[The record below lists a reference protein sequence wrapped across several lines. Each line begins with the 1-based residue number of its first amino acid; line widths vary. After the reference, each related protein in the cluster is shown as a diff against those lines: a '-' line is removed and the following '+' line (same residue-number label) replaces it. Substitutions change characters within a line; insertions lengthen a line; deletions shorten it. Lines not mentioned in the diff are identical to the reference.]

1 MFFAAPEGLGDVIK
15 DMVRKGGKV
24 SNRSKRYLMLVKHSE
39 YQIFSAAFVFILFFS
54 LQYWLTGYMPSREEF
69 WNWVALPFTIAI
81 MYFLWKYFGC
91 YMRPLYRI
99 IDALPLNLQLF
110 CIFLVVLLVLLPNY
124 ASWIFEHG
132 IFGEFV
138 MNAVVELFF
147 LSLFMECV
155 GVAIELI
162 LFMGVRYGLVGTLS
176 SIPLVVFTYLVSAI
190 VSPFFGLTG
199 GINLWYAPAFI
210 GGGVISL
217 FLGFYRED
225 KKVYEW
231 YAAAI
236 CIVSSFLLIA
246 NREVQ
251 HASILIMV
259 ALLVAF
265 TIYDAKKLGDL
276 PFNPFNK
283 LL

>member
-190 VSPFFGLTG
+190 VSPF
-199 GINLWYAPAFI
+199 
-210 GGGVISL
+210 
-217 FLGFYRED
+217 
-225 KKVYEW
+225 
-231 YAAAI
+231 
-236 CIVSSFLLIA
+236 
-246 NREVQ
+246 
-251 HASILIMV
+251 
-259 ALLVAF
+259 LV
-265 TIYDAKKLGDL
+265 
-276 PFNPFNK
+276 
-283 LL
+283 